1 MNGYK
6 AENPHFQFAEYS
18 DLSSNF
24 VEDQGLC
31 WAGATIW
38 LMSDGPSDAHSDTT
52 SQLNDSNSV
61 HCLQMKNV
69 TSSNIVSVNIL
80 GLQ

>member
-6 AENPHFQFAEYS
+6 AENPYFQFAEYS

-38 LMSDGPSDAHSDTT
+38 LMSDGPSDVHSDTT

-61 HCLQMKNV
+61 QYLRMKNM
-69 TSSNIVSVNIL
+69 TSSSIVSVSIPR
-80 GLQ
+80 LQ